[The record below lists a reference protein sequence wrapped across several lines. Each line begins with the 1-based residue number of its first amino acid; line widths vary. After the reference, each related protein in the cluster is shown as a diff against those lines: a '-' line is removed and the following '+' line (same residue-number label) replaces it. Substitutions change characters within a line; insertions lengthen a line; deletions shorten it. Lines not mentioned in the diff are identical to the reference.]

1 MPHQWEEVLLLFSGL
16 LFLFPGRF
24 LERSSQIWMLR
35 GSAALWRE
43 AKSYCSRKPPFLPTP
58 TSLEL
63 EQAYHA
69 RLVHAACS
77 SLHCRTASSYGQGRG
92 GEKDQLLILFP
103 SHSLELTLSVTLK
116 GP

>member
-1 MPHQWEEVLLLFSGL
+1 MDAERVCCSLEGGQVLLQQ
-16 LFLFPGRF
+16 
-24 LERSSQIWMLR
+24 E
-35 GSAALWRE
+35 
-43 AKSYCSRKPPFLPTP
+43 
-58 TSLEL
+58 TSLPPHPHKPRTGTSL
-63 EQAYHA
+63 SR